1 MGAHNIEFDIPDG
14 PRSDVIK
21 AFKEQRESDRDC
33 NGHQE
38 GYSGDFQ
45 TVSDVKIHDKVFD
58 SYNEAHEYC
67 LDNAQKWDYVV
78 AVKYKQSISNKKS
91 LPKKILDLKN
101 KIKNEIDMLQKL
113 KTSIGE
119 EVVNAKSKT
128 IGCKNCDSKINR
140 KFINKNSLSCPV
152 CRSTLLSD
160 TNQKRIKNKEDR
172 IKSLQDNLKK
182 EESKFLNKNNKLAK
196 LRWLVAGWGAS

>member
-21 AFKEQRESDRDC
+21 AFKEQRESDRDY

-78 AVKYKQSISNKKS
+78 AVKYKQSISNKQS

-160 TNQKRIKNKEDR
+160 TNQKRIKNKENR

>member
-21 AFKEQRESDRDC
+21 AFKEQRESDRDY

-78 AVKYKQSISNKKS
+78 AVKYKQSISNKQS
-91 LPKKILDLKN
+91 LPKKILDIKN

-182 EESKFLNKNNKLAK
+182 EESNFLNKNNKLAK

>member
-21 AFKEQRESDRDC
+21 AFKEQRESDRDY

-78 AVKYKQSISNKKS
+78 AVKYKQSISNKQS
-91 LPKKILDLKN
+91 LPKKILDIKN

>member
-21 AFKEQRESDRDC
+21 AFKEQRESDRDY